1 MLILKL
7 ERNAD
12 KFLTH
17 VHPKHGKQIAQKI
30 QLLRINPKPQDS
42 RQLRGFP
49 YLRADIG
56 EYRIIYDFTENTLR
70 ILLIGKRNDDEVY
83 KLLKRH

>member
-7 ERNAD
+7 ERDAD
-12 KFLTH
+12 KFLAR

-42 RQLRGFP
+42 KQLRGFP
-49 YLRADIG
+49 YLRTDSG
-56 EYRIIYDFTENTLR
+56 EYRIIYDFTEDTLR

-83 KLLKRH
+83 KLLKRQ